1 MEERAVCIHGHFY
14 QPSRENPWLGEVG
27 MQRSAA
33 PYHDWNERVTAECY
47 APNTAARILNAD
59 GLIEEIVNTYA
70 RISFTAAPTL
80 LSWLARHRQEVYEAI
95 LAADR
100 ESQERHAGHGSAIA
114 CCYNHVIM
122 PLTTRRDKR
131 TQVVWGVRDFVE
143 RFGRRPEGMWL
154 PETAVDLETLDLMA
168 EAGIRF
174 TILAPHQAARVR
186 EIGTAT
192 WTEVTDDNVDT
203 TMPYL
208 CRLPSGRRISVFFYN
223 AGISQEVAFGD
234 LLSSGERFAE
244 RLVEAFSAGGGRSE
258 LVHIATDGE
267 TYGHHHKFGDMA
279 LAYCLRSLES
289 HQNVNLTVYGA
300 YLASHPPTHEVIVG
314 EETSWSCPHG
324 IERWRRD
331 CGCNSGAHPTWS
343 QAWRG
348 PLREAIVMVR
358 DTIAPRSDE
367 ALTGILD
374 DPVAAR
380 DDAIS
385 LVLDNWSDEGVEAF
399 ISRHAAGN
407 LSAEERQQLLALLE
421 MERQALLMQTSCGWF
436 FDDIAEP
443 GSVQVIRHAKRA
455 IDLARQALGL
465 DLEPAFVEILR
476 RAASNNP
483 RHTTGAEVYAT
494 RVRPRVFD
502 PPRIAVGVAL
512 YALFGLDHPA
522 TTSGMYAIQEEWP
535 YRLNASDRRRIMGRV
550 HLRSRATGEEGIYDT
565 AALFDGLDRLIL
577 GVNDPCDYEA
587 IREALAG
594 PEPAWTIPAGFSR
607 IYTSA
612 DLSDEE
618 RWAIANDM
626 TPTIEEAVCGVYRDE
641 STLIRTLKELGIPL
655 PGAAVHLLAH
665 ARSRYLAAIFDEGC
679 QDPDRFMAVA
689 KDLETLNAAPDIP
702 YLAAVAGRR
711 IEESIRAAAARP
723 DDPAPLE
730 EIPRIVGCARLLAL
744 PLDLWESQNICIGL
758 RRHHTEM
765 CERAGRGNA
774 GAKRWV
780 EAYRRA
786 AVCLGVCVVC
796 GVREE

>member
-1 MEERAVCIHGHFY
+1 
-14 QPSRENPWLGEVG
+14 
-27 MQRSAA
+27 
-33 PYHDWNERVTAECY
+33 
-47 APNTAARILNAD
+47 
-59 GLIEEIVNTYA
+59 
-70 RISFTAAPTL
+70 
-80 LSWLARHRQEVYEAI
+80 
-95 LAADR
+95 
-100 ESQERHAGHGSAIA
+100 
-114 CCYNHVIM
+114 
-122 PLTTRRDKR
+122 
-131 TQVVWGVRDFVE
+131 
-143 RFGRRPEGMWL
+143 
-154 PETAVDLETLDLMA
+154 
-168 EAGIRF
+168 
-174 TILAPHQAARVR
+174 
-186 EIGTAT
+186 
-192 WTEVTDDNVDT
+192 
-203 TMPYL
+203 
-208 CRLPSGRRISVFFYN
+208 
-223 AGISQEVAFGD
+223 
-234 LLSSGERFAE
+234 
-244 RLVEAFSAGGGRSE
+244 
-258 LVHIATDGE
+258 
-267 TYGHHHKFGDMA
+267 
-279 LAYCLRSLES
+279 
-289 HQNVNLTVYGA
+289 
-300 YLASHPPTHEVIVG
+300 
-314 EETSWSCPHG
+314 
-324 IERWRRD
+324 
-331 CGCNSGAHPTWS
+331 
-343 QAWRG
+343 
-348 PLREAIVMVR
+348 MVR
-358 DTIAPRSDE
+358 DAIAPRSDE
-367 ALTGILD
+367 ALTEILD

-385 LVLDNWSDEGVEAF
+385 LVLDNWSDEGFEAF

-465 DLEPAFVEILR
+465 DLEPAFIEILR

-565 AALFDGLDRLIL
+565 AVLFDGLDRLVL

-641 STLIRTLKELGIPL
+641 SILIRTLKELGIPL

-689 KDLETLNAAPDIP
+689 KDLETLNSAPDIP
-702 YLAAVAGRR
+702 YLAAAAGSR
-711 IEESIRAAAARP
+711 IEGSILAAAARP

-730 EIPRIVGCARLLAL
+730 EIPRIFGCARLFAL
-744 PLDLWESQNICIGL
+744 PLDLWKSQNICIGL
-758 RRHHTEM
+758 RGHYTEM
-765 CERAGRGNA
+765 CERAERGNA

-786 AVCLGVCVVC
+786 AACLGVRVVC